1 MMKKLLLSALAAF
14 VCLSSVAN
22 DVHTLHVLV
31 TGDVHGSWFPRS
43 YVDTTSLRTN
53 LMSVKAEVDR
63 IRDSVGREN
72 VLLIDAGDCLQGNN
86 ASYYF
91 NFEATGKS
99 HLFPLIASYMGYDAV
114 VVGNHDIEAG
124 HAVYDRVR
132 WELASN
138 GVAFLAGNALKPD
151 GEPYFPEYA
160 VFNRAGMKIVVLGY
174 TNANIK
180 SWVSHEQWKG
190 MEFQPIKD
198 RVRNSLERIVKK
210 EKPQVVIVATHSGT
224 GEGDGEQLENEGL
237 DIFGSIEGVDLLI
250 CAHDHRPFVK
260 NSGESSLLNTGSKA
274 GNLGRAVLTVE
285 TKGKK
290 VVSKEVTASVT
301 RLDKKKYDRRM
312 EDRFREE
319 FKEVRDFTL
328 RPVGRLEMEL
338 RTSDAYVGMCDY
350 VNLIHSV
357 QLEAP
362 EAKLSLAAPL
372 TFNGKVKSGQVLFN
386 DIFTIYPFENQ
397 LFIVNLTGEEIVKML
412 EYTYDNWIEDSGEH
426 ILKICNKS
434 DSRTGSQRWSFVGR
448 PYNFDSMA
456 GLVYEVDV
464 TKSYGSR
471 IIIKSL
477 PDGSAFDL
485 NAMYPV
491 AMTSYR
497 ANGGGGSLPK
507 GAGITPEILESRVVA
522 RYPELRDMI
531 CRYFLKYGI
540 VTKELV
546 NDESVLGHWKFVPT
560 EVAEPGLKN
569 DMELLFGD

>member
-1 MMKKLLLSALAAF
+1 MKKLLLSALSAF

-86 ASYYF
+86 ASYYI
-91 NFEATGKS
+91 NFEASGKS
-99 HLFPLIASYMGYDAV
+99 HLFPLLASYMGYDAI

-124 HAVYDRVR
+124 HPVYDRVGR
-132 WELASN
+132 ELAFHHIP
-138 GVAFLAGNALKPD
+138 FLGGNAIKPD

-160 VFNRAGMKIVVLGY
+160 VFNRAGMKILVLGY

-180 SWVSHEQWKG
+180 SWVSEAQWKG
-190 MEFQPIKD
+190 MEFQPIKE
-198 RVRNSLERIVKK
+198 RIRNSMERIVKK
-210 EKPQVVIVATHSGT
+210 EKPQVVIVATHTGT
-224 GEGDGEQLENEGL
+224 GEGDGKQLENEGL
-237 DIFGSIEGVDLLI
+237 DIFNSMEGVDLLI

-260 NSGESSLLNTGSKA
+260 NSGESSLLNTGSKV
-274 GNLGRAVLTVE
+274 GNLGHAVLTVE
-285 TKGKK
+285 TSGKK
-290 VVSKEVTASVT
+290 VVSREVAARVT

-312 EDRFREE
+312 EERFRKE
-319 FKEVRDFTL
+319 FKDVRNFTL

-350 VNLIHSV
+350 VNLLHSV
-357 QLEAP
+357 QLGVP

-372 TFNGKVKSGQVLFN
+372 TFNGKVKAGQVLFN
-386 DIFTIYPFENQ
+386 DMFTIYPFENQ
-397 LFIVNLTGEEIVKML
+397 LFVVNLTGEEILKVL
-412 EYTYDNWIEDSGEH
+412 EYTYDNWIENSGEH
-426 ILKICNKS
+426 ILKISNKP
-434 DSRTGSQRWSFVGR
+434 DSRTGSPRWSFVGR

-464 TKSYGSR
+464 TKPYGSR
-471 IIIKSL
+471 ISVKTL
-477 PDGSAFDL
+477 ADGTAFDL
-485 NAMYPV
+485 KAMYPV

-507 GAGITPEILESRVVA
+507 GAGITVENLQGRIVA
-522 RYPELRDMI
+522 RYPEIRELI
-531 CRYFLKYGI
+531 CQYFLKHGV
-540 VTKELV
+540 VTNELV
-546 NDESVLGHWKFVPT
+546 NDRSVLGHWEFVPV
-560 EVAEPGLKN
+560 EVAEPGLKK